1 MSATDGLI
9 LSLKD
14 GQKGTAPEAEDHVRR
29 LIRHLQKRSPAAIN
43 YFARQLATCTT
54 LPKGAVLC
62 TLPPRQLGS
71 TASGVRQMALRL
83 CELGEWLD
91 GTHCL
96 TRTRAFDERAGEYPE
111 ASLMRQLTTLA
122 VRDPELIQDRQVV
135 LLTDISRS
143 GRTLRAGEMLLLRA
157 GASAVAKCCLA
168 TEPLPNAMPSWAREQ
183 AQRIGEGH

>member
-9 LSLKD
+9 LSLTD
-14 GQKGTAPEAEDHVRR
+14 GQQGTAAVPEDHARR
-29 LIRHLQKRSPAAIN
+29 LIRDLQNRSPAAIN
-43 YFARQLATCTT
+43 YFARQLATWAE

-62 TLPPRQLGS
+62 TLPSRRLGS
-71 TASGVRQMALRL
+71 SASGVRQMALRL

-96 TRTRAFDERAGEYPE
+96 TRTSAFDERAGEHPE
-111 ASLMRQLTTLA
+111 AALMRQLATLA

-143 GRTLRAGEMLLLRA
+143 GKALRAGEILLLRA
-157 GASAVAKCCLA
+157 GAQAVEKRCLA
-168 TEPLPNAMPSWAREQ
+168 TRSRSD
-183 AQRIGEGH
+183 